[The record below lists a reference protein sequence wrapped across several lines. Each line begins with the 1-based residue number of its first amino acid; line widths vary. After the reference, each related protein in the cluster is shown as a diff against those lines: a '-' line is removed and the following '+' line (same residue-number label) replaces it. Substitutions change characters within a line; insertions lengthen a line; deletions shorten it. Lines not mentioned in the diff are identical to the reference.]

1 MAGLDRAI
9 QYAVLSVM
17 RKTDAAEYWIIRP
30 DAQLR
35 TRRGMTNKGG
45 RSVQM
50 QQMRRVDTERGHDD
64 ARQRQRA

>member
-17 RKTDAAEYWIIRP
+17 RITDAAEYWITRP
-30 DAQLR
+30 SVRLR
-35 TRRGMTNKGG
+35 TRRGMANRGG

-50 QQMRRVDTERGHDD
+50 QQMRRVDTARGHDD